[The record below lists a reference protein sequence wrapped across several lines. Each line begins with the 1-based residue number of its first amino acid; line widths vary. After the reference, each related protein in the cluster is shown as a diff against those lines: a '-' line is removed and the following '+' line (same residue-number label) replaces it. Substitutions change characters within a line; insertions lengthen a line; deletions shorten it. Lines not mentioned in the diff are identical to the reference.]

1 MNVIGY
7 ESWQTRDR
15 CTMVQVFRDIDTGL
29 TVRVVVSQRAS
40 ILDTWEPLITLERN
54 D

>member
-7 ESWQTRDR
+7 EMWTSADKL
-15 CTMVQVFRDIDTGL
+15 TMAQIFRDINTGL
-29 TVRVVVSQRAS
+29 TVRVVVSQRDS
-40 ILDTWEPLITLERN
+40 ILDTWEPINTLERN